1 MYRSDHHAEDQLTT
15 ALPIDGTKTE
25 IRPIIDWNVELIIK
39 YLHHVPLSSYPGMQ
53 WYIRQMP
60 TSRDDDIVIEKS
72 PPYMGTQGAAD
83 RIKRDLP
90 SARFIWVICDPVRR
104 AVSDW
109 LHVSLSK
116 SSSVGKYSQIG

>member
-1 MYRSDHHAEDQLTT
+1 
-15 ALPIDGTKTE
+15 
-25 IRPIIDWNVELIIK
+25 
-39 YLHHVPLSSYPGMQ
+39 MQ

-60 TSRDDDIVIEKS
+60 VSRDDDIVIEKS

-90 SARFIWVICDPVRR
+90 GAKFIWVICDPVRR

-109 LHVSLSK
+109 LHVSVSR
-116 SSSVGKYSQIG
+116 SSSVSARF